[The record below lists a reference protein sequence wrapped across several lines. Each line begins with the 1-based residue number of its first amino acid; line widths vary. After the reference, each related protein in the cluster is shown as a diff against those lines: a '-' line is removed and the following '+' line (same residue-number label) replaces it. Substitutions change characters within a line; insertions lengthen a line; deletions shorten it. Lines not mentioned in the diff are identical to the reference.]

1 MDVQKSLDALPVR
14 ATFASGYIYLIFS
27 SLLDTFYSLL
37 RRRIHTEEK
46 AKVVAEEYD
55 VLHQD
60 DLKKKDEF
68 ILFFILC

>member
-14 ATFASGYIYLIFS
+14 ATFASGYIYLVFS

-46 AKVVAEEYD
+46 AKVVAAA
-55 VLHQD
+55 
-60 DLKKKDEF
+60 
-68 ILFFILC
+68 